1 MMIGME
7 YLNAFIVITSK
18 RIAGVRE
25 KIVDIVEGLNALF
38 FLQKKP
44 PNIGGLKRVR

>member
-7 YLNAFIVITSK
+7 YLNAFIMVTL
-18 RIAGVRE
+18 RRNDGVRK